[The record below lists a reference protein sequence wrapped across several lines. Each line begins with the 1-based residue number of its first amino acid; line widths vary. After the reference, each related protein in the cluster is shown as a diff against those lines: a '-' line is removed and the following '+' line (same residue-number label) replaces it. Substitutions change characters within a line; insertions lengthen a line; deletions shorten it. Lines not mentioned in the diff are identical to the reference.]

1 MGMYFYDIDEPGE
14 LSDDDPGYIICRCEK
29 CNNIN
34 ALMYDNCEI
43 VTDEYIKIKNGV
55 ELVCDQCGEKADQII
70 PYRLEEATQP
80 TPQYTPKCPI
90 CHSPNIHKI
99 KLGTKV
105 SRAAIFGIF
114 ALPMAGKEWHCDNC
128 GSEF

>member
-1 MGMYFYDIDEPGE
+1 MGMYYRENIKPGE
-14 LSDDDPGYIICRCEK
+14 FGEGDSGFIICVCEK
-29 CNNIN
+29 CKNE
-34 ALMYDNCEI
+34 LVLFHDDCE
-43 VTDEYIKIKNGV
+43 VETDEYIKIKNGV

-114 ALPMAGKEWHCDNC
+114 ALPKAGKEGHCDNC